1 MKAMEIEESKRR
13 CEAVVDRVNKLPLS
27 KITHSSKTTLLR
39 LINSE
44 LNFLSRLSLSPKP
57 FCCNIGYIEAIVH
70 LLQQPYITKV
80 SCVCKSI
87 SLPSVAS
94 SGERSGPQCEAVH
107 VDIVCSLNNSP
118 AWFVVSD
125 RNPKYITWDSAG
137 RNKGFKTRIE
147 HIVHAAQSS
156 QALKPAFIVLF
167 FANGLD
173 IAVKQK
179 LGEDFGF
186 NELKLE
192 FSCFDFAFCDTFD
205 GEWTNVLAKSYQAAC
220 TLVLDIDQC
229 LKPCQNMDYLV
240 NVVSTDS
247 RKDLSEMCNEVSSG
261 ISFQSLILKMKEWPF
276 DVKNSKFGSSEEPLK
291 DDDVVNFDTTALI
304 ALISGISNGGAIKVL
319 GTPEN
324 ELRQRFKSNTE
335 FVISQAKSEVES
347 PIHDELHCAISAK
360 KGIVCKT
367 VHSEFMDI
375 VSMCGGSNEKMRADQ
390 LMNLL
395 KIVPDSP
402 SPRMMSLATTRKLA
416 MKNKVAFGTGDHW
429 GAPTLTANLGFV
441 RAIAQTGMPLFT
453 IEHRSRAL
461 IGE

>member
-1 MKAMEIEESKRR
+1 MEIEVSRRR
-13 CEAVVDRVNKLPLS
+13 CEAVVERIHGLPHS
-27 KITHSSKTTLLR
+27 KITQSCKSTLLR
-39 LINSE
+39 LLHSE
-44 LNFLSRLSLSPKP
+44 LLFLSRLSLSPHP
-57 FCCNIGYIEAIVH
+57 FSCNIGYIEAIVH

-87 SLPSVAS
+87 SLSSAAS
-94 SGERSGPQCEAVH
+94 NGERSGLQSEAVH
-107 VDIVCSLNNSP
+107 IDIVCSLNNSP

-147 HIVHAAQSS
+147 HIVHAARSS
-156 QALKPAFIVLF
+156 QAMKPAFIVLF

-173 IAVKQK
+173 ITVIQK
-179 LGEDFGF
+179 LKREFGF
-186 NELKLE
+186 NELKFE
-192 FSCFDFAFCDTFD
+192 FSCFDFAFCETLDD
-205 GEWTNVLAKSYQAAC
+205 EWTNVLAKSYQGAC

-229 LKPCQNMDYLV
+229 HKPRQSMDYLV
-240 NVVSTDS
+240 NLVSTDS
-247 RKDLSEMCNEVSSG
+247 RKDISEMCNMVGSG
-261 ISFQSLILKMKEWPF
+261 FSFQSLILKMKEWPF
-276 DVKNSKFGSSEEPLK
+276 DVKNAEFERKEELLK

-304 ALISGISNGGAIKVL
+304 ALISGISNGGAAKLL

-324 ELRQRFKSNTE
+324 KLRQRFKSNTE

-347 PIHDELHCAISAK
+347 PIHDELHCVISAK

-375 VSMCGGSNEKMRADQ
+375 VSMCGGHNEKMRANQ
-390 LMNLL
+390 LMKLL

-402 SPRMMSLATTRKLA
+402 SQRMMSLPTTMKLA
-416 MKNKVAFGTGDHW
+416 LKNKVAFGTGDHW

-441 RAIAQTGMPLFT
+441 RAVSQTGMPLFT
-453 IEHRSRAL
+453 VEHRSRAL